1 MIKSKRIWILLASL
15 AILLLAALLVVPRLL
30 DADTYRGRIEQA
42 LSTSLGRNVR
52 LGPSQ
57 LRHLLAAAWL
67 LSSPSIADDPAFS
80 NQPFLTAED
89 IRIGIDTKAFVLHRE
104 LHIRSFAIDQPKITL
119 LRAENGTWNYS
130 TIGGQKKPA
139 PAAANTNTSM
149 QNLTVNSIDIKD
161 GTLTVGTLPAH
172 GQPRVYTDLNVSA
185 ENVSPTT
192 SFPFTA
198 TGKLPA
204 GGTLEIT
211 GNAGPISQQDAS
223 LTPITAQVTLK
234 HADLVAAG
242 FVEPS
247 QGVAGIADLDTKLVS
262 NGQALQADGKLHLTQ
277 LKLAKNGSPST
288 QPVDLHFS
296 LNQDLQ
302 QLAGKIA
309 SATLQIGKAT
319 LALTGTYQT
328 RGNTPTVQAHVVG
341 QNMPID
347 ELVAFLPSLG
357 VQLPPKSR
365 LQGGTLTTTLDITG
379 PVNAPVVTGPVHVAN
394 TQLAGFDLGQK
405 LASIQ
410 SLTGAKTGSNT
421 TIQTLSTDLRY
432 GPDGTQ
438 TNNLATVVTGLGS
451 ASGGGAVS
459 SAGALN
465 YRLIVKPDSAGV
477 GGMATQAMALIP
489 GQYRIGHHANHQ
501 EWHPGHHRG
510 HHLQPHLHPRHE
522 QVGHRRLAAAEES
535 ALELPRQRPWR
546 PHPALTHLASSV
558 TAA

>member
-1 MIKSKRIWILLASL
+1 MIKSKRSWILLASL
-15 AILLLAALLVVPRLL
+15 AIVLLVALLVVPRLL
-30 DADTYRGRIEQA
+30 DADTYRGHIEQA

-52 LGPSQ
+52 LG
-57 LRHLLAAAWL
+57 HLSFAIFSGSLVAA
-67 LSSPSIADDPAFS
+67 SPSIADDPAFS
-80 NQPFLTAED
+80 NQPFLTAEN
-89 IRIGIDTKAFVLHRE
+89 IRIGIDTQAFVLHRE
-104 LHIRSFAIDQPKITL
+104 LHIRSFTVEQPKITL

-130 TIGGQKKPA
+130 SLGGHRNPA
-139 PAAANTNTSM
+139 QPNTNTSM
-149 QNLTVNSIDIKD
+149 QNLTVNSIEIKG

-204 GGTLEIT
+204 GATLEIA
-211 GNAGPISQQDAS
+211 GNAGPIGQQDAS

-234 HADLVAAG
+234 HVDLVAAG

-247 QGVAGIADLDTKLVS
+247 PGVAGIADLDTKLVS

-277 LKLAKNGSPST
+277 LKLAKNGSPAT

-296 LNQDLQ
+296 LNQNLQ
-302 QLAGKIA
+302 QFAGKIA

-328 RGNTPTVQAHVVG
+328 RGNTSTVQAHVVG
-341 QNMPID
+341 QNMPIN

-357 VQLPPKSR
+357 VQLPPQSR
-365 LQGGTLTTTLDITG
+365 LQGGTLTTSLDITG
-379 PVNAPVVTGPVHVAN
+379 PVNAPVITGPVHIAN

-465 YRLIVKPDSAGV
+465 YHLIVKPDSTGV
-477 GGMATQAMALIP
+477 GGMATQALVLIP
-489 GQYRIGHHANHQ
+489 GQYGSAITQATKNGIPVTIAGTTSN
-501 EWHPGHHRG
+501 PTFTPDMSKLATGA
-510 HHLQPHLHPRHE
+510 LQQQKKPSSNPLGNVLGGLIPH
-522 QVGHRRLAAAEES
+522 
-535 ALELPRQRPWR
+535 
-546 PHPALTHLASSV
+546 
-558 TAA
+558 

>member
-1 MIKSKRIWILLASL
+1 
-15 AILLLAALLVVPRLL
+15 
-30 DADTYRGRIEQA
+30 
-42 LSTSLGRNVR
+42 
-52 LGPSQ
+52 
-57 LRHLLAAAWL
+57 
-67 LSSPSIADDPAFS
+67 
-80 NQPFLTAED
+80 
-89 IRIGIDTKAFVLHRE
+89 
-104 LHIRSFAIDQPKITL
+104 
-119 LRAENGTWNYS
+119 
-130 TIGGQKKPA
+130 
-139 PAAANTNTSM
+139 M
-149 QNLTVNSIDIKD
+149 QNLTVNSIEIEG

-172 GQPRVYTDLNVSA
+172 GHPRVYTDLNVSA

-204 GGTLEIT
+204 GGTLEIA
-211 GNAGPISQQDAS
+211 GNAGPLSQQDAS

-277 LKLAKNGSPST
+277 LKLAKNGSPAT

-296 LNQDLQ
+296 LNQNLQ

-328 RGNTPTVQAHVVG
+328 RGNTPIVQAHVVG

-421 TIQTLSTDLRY
+421 IIQTLSTDLRY

-465 YRLIVKPDSAGV
+465 YHLIVKPDTTGV
-477 GGMATQAMALIP
+477 GGMATQALALIP
-489 GQYRIGHHANHQ
+489 GQYGSAITQTTKNGIPVTIAGTTSN
-501 EWHPGHHRG
+501 PTFTPDMSKLATGA
-510 HHLQPHLHPRHE
+510 LQQQKKQPSNPLGNVLGGLIPH
-522 QVGHRRLAAAEES
+522 
-535 ALELPRQRPWR
+535 
-546 PHPALTHLASSV
+546 
-558 TAA
+558 

>member
-1 MIKSKRIWILLASL
+1 MIKSKRSWILLASL
-15 AILLLAALLVVPRLL
+15 AIVLLVALLVVPRLL
-30 DADTYRGRIEQA
+30 DADTYRGHIEQA

-52 LGPSQ
+52 LG
-57 LRHLLAAAWL
+57 HLSFAIFSGSLVAA
-67 LSSPSIADDPAFS
+67 SPSIADDPAFS
-80 NQPFLTAED
+80 NQPFLTAEN
-89 IRIGIDTKAFVLHRE
+89 IRIGIDTQAFVLHRE
-104 LHIRSFAIDQPKITL
+104 LHIRSFTVEQPKITL

-130 TIGGQKKPA
+130 SLGGHRNPA
-139 PAAANTNTSM
+139 QPNTNTSM
-149 QNLTVNSIDIKD
+149 QNLTVNSIEIKG

-204 GGTLEIT
+204 GATLEIA
-211 GNAGPISQQDAS
+211 GNAGPIGQQDAS

-234 HADLVAAG
+234 HVDLVAAG

-277 LKLAKNGSPST
+277 LKLAKNGSPAT

-296 LNQDLQ
+296 LNQNLQ
-302 QLAGKIA
+302 QFAGKIA

-328 RGNTPTVQAHVVG
+328 RGNTSTVQAHVVG
-341 QNMPID
+341 QNMPIN

-357 VQLPPKSR
+357 VQLPPQSR
-365 LQGGTLTTTLDITG
+365 LQGGTLTTSLDITG
-379 PVNAPVVTGPVHVAN
+379 PVNAPVITGPVHIAN

-421 TIQTLSTDLRY
+421 TIQTLSADLRY

-465 YRLIVKPDSAGV
+465 YHLIVKPDSTGV
-477 GGMATQAMALIP
+477 GGMATQALVLIP
-489 GQYRIGHHANHQ
+489 GQYGSAITQATKNGIPVTIAGTTSN
-501 EWHPGHHRG
+501 PTFTPDMSKLATGA
-510 HHLQPHLHPRHE
+510 LQQQKKPSSNPLGNVLGGLIPH
-522 QVGHRRLAAAEES
+522 
-535 ALELPRQRPWR
+535 
-546 PHPALTHLASSV
+546 
-558 TAA
+558 

>member
-1 MIKSKRIWILLASL
+1 MIKSKRTWILLASL
-15 AILLLAALLVVPRLL
+15 AVVLLAALLVVPRLL
-30 DADTYRGRIEQA
+30 DADTYRGRIEAA

-52 LGPSQ
+52 LG
-57 LRHLLAAAWL
+57 HLSFSPFSGSLVAL
-67 LSSPSIADDPAFS
+67 TPSIADDPGFS
-80 NQPFLTAED
+80 AQPFLTAED
-89 IRIGIDTKAFVLHRE
+89 IRIGIDTGAFVLRRE
-104 LHIRSFAIDQPKITL
+104 LHIRSVAIDQPKIIL

-130 TIGGQKKPA
+130 TMGGQKKSA
-139 PAAANTNTSM
+139 PVPANTNASL

-161 GTLTVGTLPAH
+161 GTLTVGALPAH
-172 GQPRVYTDLNVSA
+172 GQPRIYTDLNVSA
-185 ENVSPTT
+185 RNVSPTS
-192 SFPFTA
+192 SFPFTV

-223 LTPITAQVTLK
+223 LTPVTAQVSLK
-234 HADLVAAG
+234 RADLVAAG

-247 QGVAGIADLDTKLVS
+247 QGIAGIADLDTKLVS
-262 NGQALQADGKLHLTQ
+262 NGQAVQANGKLHLTQ
-277 LKLAKNGSPST
+277 LRLAKNGSPST
-288 QPVDLHFS
+288 QPVDLNFA
-296 LNQDLQ
+296 LNQDLR
-302 QLAGKIA
+302 QLAGKITN
-309 SATLQIGKAT
+309 ATLQIGKAA
-319 LALTGTYQT
+319 LAMTGTYQT

-379 PVNAPVVTGPVHVAN
+379 PVSAPVVTGPVRIAN

-410 SLTGAKTGSNT
+410 SLTGAKTGSTT

-459 SAGALN
+459 AAGALN
-465 YRLIVKPDSAGV
+465 YHLIVKPDVAGV
-477 GGMATQAMALIP
+477 GGMATQALALIP
-489 GQYRIGHHANHQ
+489 GQYG
-501 EWHPGHHRG
+501 
-510 HHLQPHLHPRHE
+510 
-522 QVGHRRLAAAEES
+522 S
-535 ALELPRQRPWR
+535 AITQTTRNGIPVTIAGTTSNPTFT
-546 PHPALTHLASSV
+546 PDMSKLASGALPQKNQPSTSLGNV
-558 TAA
+558 LGGLIPH